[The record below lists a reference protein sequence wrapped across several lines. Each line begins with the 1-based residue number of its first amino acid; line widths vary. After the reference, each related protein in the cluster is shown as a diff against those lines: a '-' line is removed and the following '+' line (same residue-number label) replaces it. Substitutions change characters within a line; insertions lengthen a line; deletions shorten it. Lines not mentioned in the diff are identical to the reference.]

1 MLSFWVV
8 PPFSTLADH
17 AFVAWDLFMIADCDS
32 LPISQPVG
40 TTLSSLAQSAFPSM
54 FFFPSFILSRPSF
67 SFPKAVSLS
76 PTHSF
81 VQSPSDAAEMFKT
94 CNCLF
99 TVFVLLR

>member
-1 MLSFWVV
+1 MLSFWAV

-17 AFVAWDLFMIADCDS
+17 AFVAWDLSMIADCDS

-40 TTLSSLAQSAFPSM
+40 TTLSSLAQSA
-54 FFFPSFILSRPSF
+54 FPSFILSRPSF

-81 VQSPSDAAEMFKT
+81 VQSPSDAAKMFKT